1 MSETTGRLEAAA
13 SGAPAKVRGW
23 TLRET
28 LVVAVGGVVFAFL
41 YLGWVQVWLIVQG
54 LTGPLAMD
62 AMFGFWFCASTFAAY
77 IVRKPGV
84 AFISALIAGATEI
97 LAGNPSGAILMLT
110 AAVQGAGSEVPFAIT
125 RWRSYRLP
133 VLLASGAAAAVF
145 SFAYNWVRFGYWKLA
160 VPLLVTMF
168 VVRIVSGALL
178 GGLLGKVL
186 ADAVA
191 RTGVLRGLAIDAAK
205 RG

>member
-1 MSETTGRLEAAA
+1 MSEMTNRAGATAAGGHA
-13 SGAPAKVRGW
+13 RGPGW

-28 LVVAVGGVVFAFL
+28 LVVAIGSVVFAFL
-41 YLGWVQVWLIVQG
+41 YLGWVQVWLFVQG

-77 IVRKPGV
+77 IIRKPGV
-84 AFISALIAGATEI
+84 AFTSALIAGVTEI

-110 AAVQGAGSEVPFAIT
+110 AAVQGAGSEVPFAVT
-125 RWRSYRLP
+125 RWRTYRLP
-133 VLLASGAAAAVF
+133 VLLASGAVAAVF

-160 VPLLVTMF
+160 VGLLATMF
-168 VVRIVSGALL
+168 IVRVVSGALL
-178 GGLLGKVL
+178 GGLLSKLL

-191 RTGVLRGLAIDAAK
+191 RTGVLRGLAIDAAR

>member
-13 SGAPAKVRGW
+13 SGVPATGRGW

-28 LVVAVGGVVFAFL
+28 LVVAIGGVVFAFL
-41 YLGWVQVWLIVQG
+41 YLGWVEVWLFVQG

-77 IVRKPGV
+77 IIRKPGV
-84 AFISALIAGATEI
+84 AFVSALVAGATEI

-160 VPLLVTMF
+160 AGLLVTMF
-168 VVRIVSGALL
+168 VVRVASGALL
-178 GGLLGKVL
+178 GGWLGKLL

-191 RTGVLRGLAIDAAK
+191 RTGVLRGLGIDAA
-205 RG
+205 RRA